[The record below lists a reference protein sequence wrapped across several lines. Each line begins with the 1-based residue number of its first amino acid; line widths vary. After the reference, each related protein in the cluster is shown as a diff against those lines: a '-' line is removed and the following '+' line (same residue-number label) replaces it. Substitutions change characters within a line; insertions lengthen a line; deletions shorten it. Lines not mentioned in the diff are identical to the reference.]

1 VREQLKEYAIASGFA
16 SRMATILGEKREEIR
31 KAASESNLDF
41 WYSLAWGKLSEARR
55 KALK

>member
-1 VREQLKEYAIASGFA
+1 
-16 SRMATILGEKREEIR
+16 MATILGEKREEIR